1 MGPMGKPRCMQCGTG
16 LKPLCRERIIAIFVY
31 LNSTGYLRSFR
42 IMRSP
47 ATIDV
52 LRADIKTLQILL
64 HNQQTTSRH
73 LVDSYIRQIQAHDAY
88 LHAMIQITP
97 VDLLHHRADELDRER
112 TAGHSRGPLHGI
124 PIVIKVSKP
133 IIPISSGTMMPS
145 GWSAVGGQTQ
155 SAYVRGGL
163 DPTDTKVGHSST
175 AGSSSGPA
183 VAVSAGYAP
192 VSIGVETDGSLI
204 CPAGRASLYTIKPTI
219 GLVPQDGLVPI
230 SKHFDSAGPMAK
242 TVYDLAV
249 VLDAITIKDSSTSFL
264 SSISDSWADISV
276 ATLDP
281 TIWKFPD
288 SFVRP
293 NPSATEQTLRDIYAA
308 YERIES
314 EAKKFVANVT
324 LPTID
329 KFNLDENAYDLR
341 RELTAYL
348 QDLEES
354 EVRSLQDVIKFNKA
368 HAEEE
373 LPPHHSKQDFFIS
386 SQELE
391 LSQDEYDRALRHL
404 RYISRDSGVDYVLE
418 QHGVDVIIG
427 PADSFLTSIA
437 AGGGY
442 PIAGMPLSYL
452 DFNGRPLGLAAI
464 TRRGGDGLLIKVL
477 SAWEATFPARRPPV
491 LGE

>member
-1 MGPMGKPRCMQCGTG
+1 MCLEQSYRLALVASGI
-16 LKPLCRERIIAIFVY
+16 LAVFVY
-31 LNSTGYLRSFR
+31 LNPADYLRSLR

-47 ATIDV
+47 VTIDV
-52 LRADIKTLQILL
+52 LRADIKTLQTLL

-73 LVDSYIRQIQAHDAY
+73 LVDSYIRQIQAHDTY

-97 VDLLHHRADELDRER
+97 VDLLHQRADELDRER

-124 PIVIKVSKP
+124 PIVIKVSNP
-133 IIPISSGTMMPS
+133 VIPGSSGSMMPS

-163 DPTDTKVGHSST
+163 DPTDTKDGHSST
-175 AGSSSGPA
+175 SGSSSGSA

-192 VSIGVETDGSLI
+192 VSIGAETDGSLI

-219 GLVPQDGLVPI
+219 GLVPQDGLIPI
-230 SKHFDSAGPMAK
+230 SRHFDSAGPMAK

-249 VLDAITIKDSSTSFL
+249 VLDAITIKDPPISFL

-308 YERIES
+308 YELIKS
-314 EAKKFVANVT
+314 KSKKFVANVT

-329 KFNLDENAYDLR
+329 KFDLDG

-348 QDLEES
+348 QDLEKS
-354 EVRSLQDVIKFNKA
+354 EVRSLQDVIDFNKK

-373 LPPHHSKQDFFIS
+373 LPPHHPRQDTFIS
-386 SQELE
+386 AQELE
-391 LSQDEYDRALRHL
+391 LSQDEYDRALQHL
-404 RYISRDSGVDYVLE
+404 RYVSRDSGVDYVLE

-464 TRRGGDGLLIKVL
+464 TRRGEDGLLIKVL
-477 SAWEATFPARRPPV
+477 SAWEATFPARRPPP
-491 LGE
+491 LLSE